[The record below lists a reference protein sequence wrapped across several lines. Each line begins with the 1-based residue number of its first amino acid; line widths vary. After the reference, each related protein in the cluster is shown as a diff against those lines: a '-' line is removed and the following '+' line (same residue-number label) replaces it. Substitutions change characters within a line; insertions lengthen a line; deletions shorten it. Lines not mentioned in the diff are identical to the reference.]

1 MPKANPTVREMVCIS
16 CPIGCR
22 LTVTLDG
29 ETVSVAGNQCPRG
42 EVYGTEEMLSPRRV
56 VTATVATDSA
66 VIPRLAVRTT
76 GALPK
81 EHIDELLNHAYKLV
95 VALPVKR
102 GQIIVRDFHG
112 TGIDLVASRDLKAP
126 EGEAGGR

>member
-1 MPKANPTVREMVCIS
+1 MSRSSKSGKTKREMVCIS

-29 ETVSVAGNQCPRG
+29 ETVSVGGNKCQRG

-56 VTATVATDSA
+56 ITATVATGSA
-66 VIPRLAVRTT
+66 SVPRLPVRTT

-81 EHIDELLNHAYKLV
+81 EYIDELLNRAYRLTVPPPV
-95 VALPVKR
+95 VR
-102 GQIIVRDFHG
+102 GQVIVHDIRG
-112 TGIDLVASRDLKAP
+112 TGIDLVASRDLASP
-126 EGEAGGR
+126 ED